1 MTSGGL
7 AVPHFF
13 SCFLFCALCHHCSAF
28 WRACGA
34 ALSAPLPSPHFISY
48 VSLSSC
54 PAPLLTTLSQP
65 LSNAHTR
72 DSGRERDREREN
84 PSFFERKLLKP
95 QRNKESSPR
104 ANSSGF
110 SLLKCKGEK
119 RCCWEPP
126 LFQNAA
132 ALQHR
137 RDVMGSWENLVPWC
151 PHVPWLWLGQQVA
164 FI

>member
-1 MTSGGL
+1 MGGWQFPIFSL
-7 AVPHFF
+7 ASSFVHFVTIALPFGEPVGPH
-13 SCFLFCALCHHCSAF
+13 CLHPFLLHISFPMSVFPHAQHHYS
-28 WRACGA
+28 
-34 ALSAPLPSPHFISY
+34 PPS
-48 VSLSSC
+48 
-54 PAPLLTTLSQP
+54 